1 MKVAQLIFGFVFAV
15 LVSGCSLV
23 DSLVGDEQSNRS
35 GIDPRPEVQA
45 AALMSQSFQ
54 VIKSA
59 ETDKGPKVGL
69 DLAQLWISKSALEKE
84 FLLQT
89 ASIDQVPVSMGTGMK
104 SRVVAFRLRGDK
116 LFLLE
121 ATQGHTVSTE
131 LPQNLILAEFKILES
146 TEERIR
152 FDFNQGMSRVL
163 TATDWQGSDDT
174 GEDYPSQDTSL
185 RSFDVTL
192 SFIEDAQ
199 ITQENFLVIRQ
210 IVQGKKSFTEQ
221 FPDDEKKQTVHEHL
235 VQSEMRFYL
244 TPYLPDPS
252 YEPMETPGFDRM
264 GFFEIA
270 PQAKIK
276 GGTDVRV
283 TRFHPKKPIVF
294 AISANT
300 PSEYRQAVVD
310 GILYWNK
317 AYGTEVVKVVD
328 APAGITA
335 PHPSYNI
342 VQWVNWDL
350 AGYAYADA
358 QMDPRSGEILHAQ
371 VFLTSAFAFG
381 GKNRMREI
389 LRHLENDKKQINKK
403 DKAGGLSLRG
413 LQSSRVCANTDQ
425 KRLRETLRSLE
436 SMNLTEDRILM
447 AAQDYLREVTAHEIG
462 HTIGLRHNFAGS
474 LAANYRLAD
483 RAGLLQAYLFD
494 TEKTKQTITTSSVM
508 EYQATIET
516 LISGRHMA
524 LGLGVYPYDLR
535 AVESLYLGK
544 KFYRQEIPVFCTD
557 SHHGASKFVDCQQFD
572 YGSSFVEFSK
582 WKFQEVVTGLARE
595 VLEKMIRSKAP
606 AAGEDDFAVDEV
618 SLKAVDKVVEAAL
631 EGQLQ
636 MVKSLTNKGHVVKV
650 HRNFSAV
657 TNLNEDQVQEAQERY
672 IAAEIER
679 GGGLKEVLASL
690 PSNWSDLISAEF
702 IQLLQNHKNG
712 LGYGGKDFQ
721 FTEQEQAY
729 LIQFVPN
736 YFKTVQKEL
745 TKAELSMLSLVDA
758 GEKLKEHKL
767 RDSELS
773 DLFANHLLLRARE
786 VLFTLS
792 ANSVVSEVE
801 FYDEEKKLNR
811 KETVVLPVFKYDFG
825 QRVLASSTLK
835 LDHALRVTYGLAGRE
850 KLKLDLKT
858 LVDKHAPEWLMALKP
873 SDQPPAVLR
882 WTSEMKK
889 VQQGL
894 AD

>member
-1 MKVAQLIFGFVFAV
+1 MKLSQLLYGFVVAV
-15 LVSGCSLV
+15 LVSSCSLV
-23 DSLVGDEQSNRS
+23 SDQQGSRS

-45 AALMSQSFQ
+45 ASLMSQSFQ
-54 VIKSA
+54 VIKT
-59 ETDKGPKVGL
+59 TDSKVGI
-69 DLAQLWISKSALEKE
+69 DQAQLWIAKSALEKE
-84 FLLQT
+84 FLLQA
-89 ASIDQVPVSMGTGMK
+89 ASIDQVPVAMGTGMK

-131 LPQNLILAEFKILES
+131 LPQNLILAEFKVLES
-146 TEERIR
+146 TDVRIR
-152 FDFNQGMSRVL
+152 FDFNSGMSRVL
-163 TATDWQGSDDT
+163 TATDWQASDDT

-192 SFIEDAQ
+192 SFIEEAQ
-199 ITQENFLVIRQ
+199 ITQENFLIIRQ
-210 IVQGKKSFTEQ
+210 IVQGKKSFTER
-221 FPDDEKKQTVHEHL
+221 FPDDEKKHSVHEHL
-235 VQSEMRFYL
+235 VQSEMRYYL

-264 GFFEIA
+264 GFFEVA
-270 PQAKIK
+270 PQARVK

-283 TRFHPKKPIVF
+283 TRFHPKKTIVF

-300 PSEYRQAVVD
+300 PPEYRQAIVD

-317 AYGTEVVKVVD
+317 AYGAEIVKVVD

-335 PHPSYNI
+335 PHPGYNI
-342 VQWVNWDL
+342 IQWVNWDL

-381 GKNRMREI
+381 GKNKMREI
-389 LRHLENDKKQINKK
+389 LRHLENDKKLTKNGQRAAVRP
-403 DKAGGLSLRG
+403 AGLG
-413 LQSSRVCANTDQ
+413 LQGLKSSRVCANTNQARFRD
-425 KRLRETLRSLE
+425 TLRSLE

-462 HTIGLRHNFAGS
+462 HTLGLRHNFAGS

-483 RAGLLQAYLFD
+483 RAGLLQTYLYD
-494 TEKTKQTITTSSVM
+494 TEKTKQIITTSSVM

-524 LGLGVYPYDLR
+524 LNLGVYPYDLR
-535 AVESLYLGK
+535 AVESLYMGK
-544 KFYRQEIPVFCTD
+544 KFYRQEVPVFCTD
-557 SHHGASKFVDCQQFD
+557 SHHSASKFVDCQQFD
-572 YGSSFVEFSK
+572 YGASFVEFSK

-606 AAGEDDFAVDEV
+606 AEGEDDIALDEV
-618 SLKAVDKVVEAAL
+618 SLKGVDKVVEAAL

-636 MVKSLTNKGHVVKV
+636 MIKSLTNKGHVVKV

-657 TNLNEDQVQEAQERY
+657 TNLNEEQVQEAQDRY
-672 IAAEIER
+672 IASEIER
-679 GGGLKEVLASL
+679 GGGLKEVLGSL
-690 PSNWSDLISAEF
+690 PPNWSDLVSAEF
-702 IQLLQNHKNG
+702 VQLLQNHKKG
-712 LGYGGKDFQ
+712 MGYGGKDYQ
-721 FTEQEQAY
+721 FSDQELAY
-729 LIQFVPN
+729 LILFVPN

-745 TKAELSMLSLVDA
+745 TKAELSQLSLVDA
-758 GEKLKEHKL
+758 GETLKDHKL

-773 DLFANHLLLRARE
+773 DLFANHLVDRARD
-786 VLFTLS
+786 VMLS
-792 ANSVVSEVE
+792 LSGNSVVSEVE

-811 KETVVLPVFKYDFG
+811 KETVVLPIFKYDYNH
-825 QRVLASSTLK
+825 RVLASQTLK
-835 LDHALRVTYGLAGRE
+835 LDHSTRVTYGLVGRE
-850 KLKLDLKT
+850 RLKSELKV
-858 LVDKHAPEWLMALKP
+858 LVDKHAPEWLMALKA

-889 VQQGL
+889 VQQGF